1 MKRKKEV
8 SYFIK
13 IDKDEKKITVLAENE
28 EILLMKL
35 FRRSDK
41 FFSNISN

>member
-13 IDKDEKKITVLAENE
+13 IDKDEKKIIVLVENE
-28 EILLMKL
+28 EI
-35 FRRSDK
+35 
-41 FFSNISN
+41 FFDEVVLEEVINFFLIY